1 MRNGIF
7 IGGTGTDIGKTL
19 ISALIMIAATQIGLP
34 VRYYKPIQTGED
46 SDCDAVKKL
55 ADLNEEI
62 IVRPSYF
69 ARPPMAAYRAAQ
81 LEKRP
86 IDVEK
91 IMQDWGKLQ
100 EYCCV
105 VEGGGGL
112 LNPIRKDY
120 YMRDLNKDLNIPLI
134 IVASTI
140 LGTINHTM
148 LTIETAKNAGIPIN
162 GIILSG
168 PSDQGLAE
176 TLEELSA
183 IPVLAE
189 IPLLNSVFS
198 QELIPLAKAKFNDKV
213 LQKIF
218 EK

>member
-7 IGGTGTDIGKTL
+7 IGGTSTEIGKTL
-19 ISALIMIAATQIGLP
+19 LSALIMIAAKDAGLP

-46 SDCDAVKKL
+46 SDCDTVKKL
-55 ADLNEEI
+55 ADLKEEI
-62 IVRPSYF
+62 IIRPSYF
-69 ARPPMAAYRAAQ
+69 ARQPMAAYRAAQ

-91 IMQDWGKLQ
+91 ILQDWEKLRS
-100 EYCCV
+100 YYCV

-120 YMRDLNKDLNIPLI
+120 YMRDLNKAFNIPLI

-148 LTIETAKNAGIPIN
+148 LTIETAK
-162 GIILSG
+162 
-168 PSDQGLAE
+168 
-176 TLEELSA
+176 
-183 IPVLAE
+183 
-189 IPLLNSVFS
+189 
-198 QELIPLAKAKFNDKV
+198 
-213 LQKIF
+213 
-218 EK
+218 